1 MKSNKQNCW
10 EFMQCGREPGGRNT
24 RKQGICP
31 AAADTAFNNFNQG
44 INAGR
49 VCWLVAGTFCGGK
62 VQGTFAEKH
71 LSCKQ
76 CKFYQ
81 KVHAEEGD
89 TIQSIDNLN
98 IFAATHIGRVRKVN
112 EDRYLIKKLD
122 DGTVLLA
129 VADGLGGEA
138 AGDYAAEI
146 VRSRLAGLNQVP
158 RGEEEQQLETL
169 VKSADLAVYNE
180 AGKDPDL
187 EGMGTTLV
195 CVLLRDGMVHWVHV
209 GDSRLYVLRDRQ
221 LIRITEDQTFARFLV
236 QEGEITPE
244 QAPTHYSRHVLDQTV
259 GCSIC
264 EPETGRLELKEEDL
278 LILTTD
284 GLHERIAADTMIS
297 ILVAATDLETKAKSL
312 VEAALDAGG
321 KDNIT
326 IVIAERSSPQNIK

>member
-62 VQGTFAEKH
+62 IQGTFAEKH

-76 CKFYQ
+76 CEFYQ
-81 KVHAEEGD
+81 KVHSEEGD

-195 CVLLRDGMVHWVHV
+195 CVLLRDGMVHWAHV

-326 IVIAERSSPQNIK
+326 IVIAERSSAQNIK

>member
-1 MKSNKQNCW
+1 MR
-10 EFMQCGREPGGRNT
+10 CGRQPGGKNAH
-24 RKQGICP
+24 KQGICP
-31 AAADTAFNNFNQG
+31 AAADTTFNNFNQG

-62 VQGTFAEKH
+62 AQGTFAEKQI
-71 LSCKQ
+71 SCKR

-89 TIQSIDNLN
+89 TIQSIDKLK

-122 DGTVLLA
+122 DGAVLLA

-146 VRSRLAGLNQVP
+146 ARSRLAGINRVP
-158 RGEEEQQLETL
+158 RGEEERQLGAL
-169 VKSADLAVYNE
+169 VKAADLAVYNE
-180 AGKDPDL
+180 SGKDPDL

-195 CVLLRDGMVHWVHV
+195 CVLLRDGLAYWVHV

-221 LIRITEDQTFARFLV
+221 LIKITEDQTFARFLV
-236 QEGEITPE
+236 EEGEITPE
-244 QAPTHYSRHVLDQTV
+244 QVPTHYSRHVLDQTV

-264 EPETGRLELKEEDL
+264 EPETGRLEFKEQDL

-284 GLHERIAADTMIS
+284 GLHAKITADTMIS
-297 ILVAATDLETKAKSL
+297 ILVAETDLETKAKSL
-312 VEAALDAGG
+312 VEAALNSGG

-326 IVIAERSSPQNIK
+326 IVIARRS